1 MGLFR
6 RGLWRISRAV
16 LIWLAVQVALTF
28 VALNLLAAA
37 YFGRPRRDFAETL
50 TPGTYSWQAALP
62 YQNVAF
68 DARSGDAEIAAWYI
82 PAEGATRAL
91 VLVHGKD
98 SSRTSEFFGRFIE
111 LAAGLRARGF
121 AVLMIDLRGHGRS
134 SDSYASFGLT
144 ERRDVL
150 GAVDWL
156 GARGFSPAQVGLLGV
171 SMGGAA
177 TLGAMADDTGIGALV
192 TDSAFSDVVD
202 AARTIWTRVT
212 RTPGQ
217 LIYPGLWLACS
228 VSGADLWSARPIDD
242 LRRIGSRP
250 VLLIH
255 GADDFL
261 VPVAQARALH
271 AANPAAEYWEVAAAQ
286 HGGAYRTQP
295 AAYVE
300 RVAAFFDAALT
311 QPEKN

>member
-1 MGLFR
+1 MTRLR
-6 RGLWRISRAV
+6 NGLWRITRAV
-16 LIWLAVQVALTF
+16 LIWLAVQVALTY

-37 YFGRPRRDFAETL
+37 YFGRPRRDFAEAL
-50 TPGTYSWQAALP
+50 NPGTYSWRSALA
-62 YQNVAF
+62 YQDVQF
-68 DARSGDAEIAAWYI
+68 PARDGDATIAAWYI
-82 PAEGATRAL
+82 PAEGAARAI

-111 LAAGLRARGF
+111 LAAGLRERGF

-134 SDSYASFGLT
+134 SDSFAGFGLN

-156 GARGFSPAQVGLLGV
+156 RTRGFAPAQVGLLGV

-177 TLGAMADDTGIGALV
+177 ALGAMAEDADIGALV

-202 AARTIWTRVT
+202 AARTIWTRLT

-228 VSGADLWSARPIDD
+228 VSGVDFWSARPIDD
-242 LRRIGSRP
+242 LRRIGARP
-250 VLLIH
+250 VLLIQ
-255 GADDFL
+255 GADDLL

-271 AANPAAEYWEVAAAQ
+271 AANPTSQYWEVADAD
-286 HGGAYRTQP
+286 HGGAFRAQP

-300 RVAAFFDAALT
+300 RVTAFFDAALMR
-311 QPEKN
+311 PK